1 SPPPQIPEQNNLTND
16 ASQEQ
21 NIEAFE
27 ELLNQLETVSSNH
40 ANFTGSFQRNKGT
53 RFETLCQSYFQKEP
67 TYKGLFSKIESFRQ
81 WAENHPEL
89 SANAKD
95 IGIDL
100 VATLADNTG
109 YAAIQCKF
117 YGKHQSVSKPEID
130 SFISASSKKHFTQRY
145 IVATNEKWSD
155 NVISELH
162 NTFPPVSIL
171 TRETLA
177 RSAIDWTA
185 YLKNEDDVKLIAP
198 RKPRGYQVSA
208 IRDVVKGLEEADRG
222 KLIMACGTGK
232 TFTSMKFAEEIE
244 GKGGFVMFLVP
255 SLSLL
260 SQTLSDWKQNC
271 QYPINAYAV
280 CSDSRTG
287 MADLSDID
295 NLLSVTELNY
305 PATTDP
311 KILAEKVNKD
321 LLDKDSM
328 TVIFSTY
335 QSIEVVHQAQ
345 KDFGLPE
352 IGLAICDE
360 AHRTAGGYLV
370 DFNAPVD
377 SEESQFTRIHDN
389 NYIRSKKRL
398 YMTAT
403 PKIYGKT
410 AKQQEKD
417 GEAVIYSMDDET
429 VFGKTLHEI
438 TFREAVALG
447 SLVDYKVI
455 VLTISQDVAGDL
467 LSYDATQNG
476 GISISNYAKII
487 GTWRALTKQDLKG
500 NAALGD
506 DFQQMKRAVGFAQV
520 INPKEKG
527 DSVAS
532 KQFAEHFQQV
542 IEDYKNKVRERLIE
556 ENGNIDEAAFHAE
569 FGMNCDTRHIDGTM
583 NANEKGALLD
593 WLRAT
598 PEDDQCKILFNV
610 RCLSE
615 GVDVPALDAVV
626 FLSPR
631 KSQVDVVQTVGRVMR
646 TSPKTNK
653 KRGYVIIPIVT
664 PPQVEADLVLNN
676 NREFDTVWQVLKA
689 LRSIDPEFGAIVDG
703 QLKKIDTD
711 KIEVISLTEEIKKKS
726 RKSSGSGIKGKKPQK
741 TQKKA
746 TPGFVQGELTFSHDH
761 ILEEELKARIVKKV
775 GNVREWE
782 EWAADV
788 GTLCQEQIK
797 HLKQIVSD
805 PQNGKQIAAF
815 ETFHTELKATINN
828 ALSADDALE
837 MLGQHIVTKPVLDA
851 LFSEYPFT
859 EQNPISKALTSVLD
873 VLDSKEMASSSK
885 QLKDFYDSVKF
896 RAKNITN
903 LAERQIVVRELFEK
917 FFKIAFPKTQDKL
930 GIVFTPEPIVDF
942 INQSVSDL
950 LKQEFGVSI
959 ADKGIHILD
968 PFTGT
973 GTFLTRMMQ
982 RIIPKEKL
990 ASKYESELHA
1000 NEIVPLAYYVSAM
1013 NVEAAYHDLMPD
1025 SDYKPNNI
1033 MVWTD
1038 TFADN
1043 QKSDFFKST
1052 LAENNARLARLNE
1065 QDIRVIIGNPPYSVG
1080 QESQNDDNQNEHYEQ
1095 LDKRLAETYVAKSN
1109 ATLKNSLYDSY
1120 IRAYRWASDRIGDK
1134 GIIGFVTNAGWID
1147 SNSANGMRK
1156 CMAEEFSSIYVYHLK
1171 GNQRTVGEQS
1181 RKEGGKVFGSG
1192 SRAPVA
1198 IVLLVKNPDA
1208 TEQGRIYFN
1217 MVDDYLT
1224 AEEKLAQVKDNG
1236 SIINMDWQ
1244 TIIPDS
1250 HGDWLN
1256 QRDDSYS
1263 NFMRMDGKKTV
1274 EQAIFSQGY
1283 SSGLKSNRDAWVY
1296 NSSTKRLKSN
1306 MGRSISF
1313 YNQQVK
1319 EAQSFS
1325 AFEPDLNPKSMKW
1338 DVTQKKGI
1346 ENQKLT
1352 SPFDTKNCY
1361 ISSYRPFVKQHL
1373 YFDRFWNNS
1382 IYQMPQLFPKADSEN
1397 LVIAVNQGTKGDEQI
1412 AIMTNAL
1419 ADLHFNGDAQCFPRY
1434 IYTANTEQQKDDLF
1448 AGEQAM
1454 GRKDGISP
1462 EALAHF
1468 RQAYPSH
1475 GNDITV
1481 DDLFYYIYGILHSED
1496 YRKKYANNLMK
1507 ELPRIPRVATYEQ
1520 FKAFSDAGR
1529 KLADLH
1535 VNYESVP
1542 EYQGATV
1549 DIKDPNDMN
1558 KFRVSKMKYGK
1569 IPGKTG
1575 NAGKD
1580 KTRIFYNSNI
1590 TIDNIP
1596 LEAQEYIVNK
1606 RSALDWILERADY
1619 RVDKASGI
1627 VNDFNDYAEELGD
1640 PRYPLSLV
1648 LRIITVSLETMKIVK
1663 ALPPL
1668 EIHPWDK

>member
-1 SPPPQIPEQNNLTND
+1 M
-16 ASQEQ
+16 
-21 NIEAFE
+21 
-27 ELLNQLETVSSNH
+27 
-40 ANFTGSFQRNKGT
+40 
-53 RFETLCQSYFQKEP
+53 
-67 TYKGLFSKIESFRQ
+67 
-81 WAENHPEL
+81 
-89 SANAKD
+89 
-95 IGIDL
+95 
-100 VATLADNTG
+100 VATFADNTTG

-117 YGKHQSVSKPEID
+117 YGKHQTVPKAGID
-130 SFISASSKKHFTQRY
+130 SFLAASSKPFFTHRY
-145 IVATNEKWSD
+145 IVATNEKWND
-155 NVISELH
+155 NVTSELR
-162 NTFPPVSIL
+162 NTFPPTSIL
-171 TRETLA
+171 TRKDLA
-177 RSAIDWTA
+177 ESAIDWNA
-185 YLKNEDDVKLIAP
+185 YLKNDTDVKLIAP

-208 IRDVVKGLEEADRG
+208 IRDVVRGLEEADRG

-280 CSDSRTG
+280 CSDSKIG
-287 MADLSDID
+287 MADLTDID

-311 KILAEKVNKD
+311 GILAKKVKKD
-321 LLDKDSM
+321 LLDRDSM

-335 QSIEVVHQAQ
+335 QSIETVHQAQ

-352 IGLAICDE
+352 IGLTICDE

-370 DFNAPVD
+370 DFDAPVD
-377 SEESQFTRIHDN
+377 SEESAFTRIHN
-389 NYIRSKKRL
+389 NSYIRSRKRL

-417 GEAVIYSMDDET
+417 GEAVIYSMDDES

-455 VLTISQDVAGDL
+455 VLTVSEEVAGNK

-487 GTWRALTKQDLKG
+487 GTWRALTKQDLR
-500 NAALGD
+500 NNPALGD
-506 DFQQMKRAVGFAQV
+506 DLQQMKRAVGFAQV

-532 KQFAEHFQQV
+532 KQFAQNFQQV
-542 IEDYKNKVRERLIE
+542 IEDYKESVRERLIE
-556 ENGNIDEAAFHAE
+556 KDGNLDEEAFNAE
-569 FGMNCDTRHIDGTM
+569 FALACDTRHIDGTM

-593 WLRAT
+593 WLRAS
-598 PEDDQCKILFNV
+598 PEEDHCKILFNV

-646 TSPKTNK
+646 TSPKTHK

-703 QLKKIDTD
+703 QLKKIDSD
-711 KIEVISLTEEIKKKS
+711 KIEVISLTEKVTKKGKGGNTTPRTGIKKK
-726 RKSSGSGIKGKKPQK
+726 
-741 TQKKA
+741 KKA
-746 TPGFVQGELTFSHDH
+746 KTKDGTAPIQGELTFDHDQ

-788 GTLCQEQIK
+788 GALCQEQIK
-797 HLKQIVSD
+797 HLKTIVSD
-805 PQNGKQIAAF
+805 PANARQAEAF
-815 ETFHTELKATINN
+815 ETFHNELKATIND
-828 ALSADDALE
+828 AMRADDALE

-873 VLDSKEMASSSK
+873 VLDKKEISNASK

-896 RAKNITN
+896 RAKNITS

-942 INQSVSDL
+942 INQSVADL
-950 LKQEFGVSI
+950 LEQEFGVTL
-959 ADKGIHILD
+959 ADRGIHILD
-968 PFTGT
+968 PFAGT
-973 GTFLTRMMQ
+973 GTFFTRMMQ
-982 RIIPKEKL
+982 KGLIPLDRLPQKFDE
-990 ASKYESELHA
+990 ELHA
-1000 NEIVPLAYYVSAM
+1000 NEIVPLAYYVASM
-1013 NVEAAYHDLMPD
+1013 NLEAAFHDLIPD
-1025 SDYKPNNI
+1025 SRYNPNNV

-1043 QKSDFFKST
+1043 QKSDMFQTS
-1052 LAENNARLARLNE
+1052 LAENNARLARQQS
-1065 QDIRVIIGNPPYSVG
+1065 QDIRIIISNPPYSVG
-1080 QESQNDDNQNEHYEQ
+1080 QENQNDDNQNEHYEQ
-1095 LDKRLAETYVAKSN
+1095 LDKRLAETYVIKGGTSM
-1109 ATLKNSLYDSY
+1109 KKSLYDSY

-1134 GIIGFVTNAGWID
+1134 GIIGFVTNAGWIET
-1147 SNSANGMRK
+1147 NSADGMRK
-1156 CMAEEFSSIYVYHLK
+1156 CLAEEFSSIYVYHLK
-1171 GNQRTVGEQS
+1171 GNARTVGEQR
-1181 RKEGGKVFGSG
+1181 RKERGNVFGEG
-1192 SRAPVA
+1192 SRTPVA

-1208 TEQGRIYFN
+1208 KEQGKIYFN
-1217 MVDDYLT
+1217 TVDDYLT
-1224 AEEKLAQVKDNG
+1224 AEEKLAQVTKNA
-1236 SIINMDWQ
+1236 SVLNMDWQ

-1256 QRDDSYS
+1256 QRDDAYG
-1263 NFMRMDGKKTV
+1263 NFMRMDGKKTA
-1274 EQAIFSQGY
+1274 EQAIFKNFSLGVIT
-1283 SSGLKSNRDAWVY
+1283 SRDAWVY
-1296 NSSTKRLKSN
+1296 NSSGISITKTVSSSITAYNSAINDFLKGDSPDPDIIRQKYSNEIKWSSTLNMRFSKKRKSHFNKSKIRL
-1306 MGRSISF
+1306 SI
-1313 YNQQVK
+1313 
-1319 EAQSFS
+1319 
-1325 AFEPDLNPKSMKW
+1325 
-1338 DVTQKKGI
+1338 
-1346 ENQKLT
+1346 
-1352 SPFDTKNCY
+1352 
-1361 ISSYRPFVKQHL
+1361 YRPFVLQKL
-1373 YFDRFWNNS
+1373 YYDKDGGFTHTPGIWDSF
-1382 IYQMPQLFPKADSEN
+1382 FPNADSEN
-1397 LVIAVNQGTKGDEQI
+1397 LVIAINQGTRGDEQI
-1412 AIMTNAL
+1412 AIMTNKL
-1419 ADLHFNGDAQCFPRY
+1419 TDRHFNGDTQCFPRY
-1434 IYTANTEQQKDDLF
+1434 LYTENTKRRNDDLF
-1448 AGEQAM
+1448 AGEQPV
-1454 GRKDGISP
+1454 GRKDGITP

-1468 RQAYPSH
+1468 RQAYPDH
-1475 GNDITV
+1475 EMDITV

-1496 YRKKYANNLMK
+1496 YRKRYANNLMK
-1507 ELPRIPRVATYEQ
+1507 ELPRIPRVATYAQ
-1520 FKAFSDAGR
+1520 FQSFSDAGR
-1529 KLADLH
+1529 KLANLH

-1542 EYQGATV
+1542 EYPGVTISV
-1549 DIKDPNDMN
+1549 NDESDLN
-1558 KFRVSKMKYGK
+1558 KYRVSKMKYGK

-1580 KTRIFYNSNI
+1580 KTKIIYNGNI
-1590 TIDNIP
+1590 TIDGIP

-1627 VNDFNDYAEELGD
+1627 VNDFNDYAKELGN

-1668 EIHPWDK
+1668 EIHPLDR

>member
-1 SPPPQIPEQNNLTND
+1 M
-16 ASQEQ
+16 
-21 NIEAFE
+21 
-27 ELLNQLETVSSNH
+27 VSS
-40 ANFTGSFQRNKGT
+40 AQSKFTGSHQRNKGT

-67 TYKGLFSKIESFRQ
+67 TYRGLFSKVESFRQ

-89 SANAKD
+89 SVNAKD

-117 YGKHQSVSKPEID
+117 YSKHQTVPKAGID
-130 SFISASSKKHFTQRY
+130 SFLAASSKPFFTQRY
-145 IVATNEKWSD
+145 VVATNEKWNN
-155 NVISELH
+155 NVKSELH
-162 NTFPPVSIL
+162 NTFPPVSLL
-171 TRETLA
+171 TRKDLA
-177 RSAIDWTA
+177 ESAIDWNA
-185 YLKNEDDVKLIAP
+185 YLRNDTDIKLIAP
-198 RKPRGYQVSA
+198 KKPRGYQITA
-208 IRDVVKGLEEADRG
+208 IRNVVRGLEEADRG

-280 CSDSRTG
+280 CSDSKTG
-287 MADLSDID
+287 MADLTDID

-311 KILAEKVNKD
+311 GILARKVKKD
-321 LLDKDSM
+321 LLDKDAM
-328 TVIFSTY
+328 TVLFSTY
-335 QSIEVVHQAQ
+335 QSIEVIHQAQ

-352 IGLAICDE
+352 IGLTICDE

-370 DFNAPVD
+370 DFDAPVD
-377 SEESQFTRIHDN
+377 SEESAFTRVHN
-389 NYIRSKKRL
+389 NHYIRSRKRL

-417 GEAVIYSMDDET
+417 GEAVIYSMDDES

-455 VLTISQDVAGDL
+455 VLTVSEEIAGNK

-487 GTWRALTKQDLKG
+487 GTWRALTKQDLR
-500 NAALGD
+500 NNPALGD
-506 DFQQMKRAVGFAQV
+506 DLQQMKRAVGFAQV

-532 KQFAEHFQQV
+532 KQFAQHFQQV
-542 IEDYKNKVRERLIE
+542 IEDYKASARERLIE
-556 ENGNIDEAAFHAE
+556 KDGNLDEEAFNTE
-569 FGMNCDTRHIDGTM
+569 FAMTCDTRHIDGTM

-593 WLRAT
+593 WLRAS
-598 PEDDQCKILFNV
+598 PEEDHCKILFNV

-646 TSPKTNK
+646 TSPKTHK

-689 LRSIDPEFGAIVDG
+689 LRSIDPEFGVIVDG
-703 QLKKIDTD
+703 QLKKIDSD
-711 KIEVISLTEEIKKKS
+711 KIEVICLTEKVTKKGKGKNTTSGTGIKKK
-726 RKSSGSGIKGKKPQK
+726 KAKGNGADDIQR
-741 TQKKA
+741 
-746 TPGFVQGELTFSHDH
+746 ELTFYHDQ

-788 GTLCQEQIK
+788 GALCQEQIK
-797 HLKQIVSD
+797 HLKTIVSD
-805 PQNGKQIAAF
+805 PANARQTEAF
-815 ETFHTELKATINN
+815 ETFHNELKATIND
-828 ALSADDALE
+828 AMRADDALE

-873 VLDSKEMASSSK
+873 VLDKKEMESASK

-896 RAKNITN
+896 RAKNITS

-942 INQSVSDL
+942 INQSVADL
-950 LKQEFGVSI
+950 LEQEFGVTL
-959 ADKGIHILD
+959 ADRGIHILD
-968 PFTGT
+968 PFAGT
-973 GTFLTRMMQ
+973 GTFFTRMMQ
-982 RIIPKEKL
+982 KGLIPLDRLPQKFDE
-990 ASKYESELHA
+990 ELHA
-1000 NEIVPLAYYVSAM
+1000 NEIVPLAYYVASM
-1013 NVEAAYHDLMPD
+1013 NLEAAFHDLAPG
-1025 SDYKPNNI
+1025 SEYSPNNV

-1043 QKSDFFKST
+1043 QKPDMFQTS
-1052 LAENNARLARLNE
+1052 LAENNARLARQQS
-1065 QDIRVIIGNPPYSVG
+1065 QDIRIIVGNPPYSVG
-1080 QESQNDDNQNEHYEQ
+1080 QESANDDNANEHYEQ
-1095 LDKRLAETYVAKSN
+1095 LDKRLAETYVARTDVTN
-1109 ATLKNSLYDSY
+1109 KNSLYDSY

-1134 GIIGFVTNAGWID
+1134 GIIGFVTNAGWIETR
-1147 SNSANGMRK
+1147 SADGMRK
-1156 CMAEEFSSIYVYHLK
+1156 CLAEEFSSIYVYHLK

-1208 TEQGRIYFN
+1208 KEQGKIYFN
-1217 MVDDYLT
+1217 TVDDYLT
-1224 AEEKLAQVKDNG
+1224 AEEKLAQVTKNG
-1236 SIINMDWQ
+1236 SVRNIDWQ

-1256 QRDDSYS
+1256 QRDDAYG
-1263 NFMRMDGKKTV
+1263 NFMRVDGKKTD
-1274 EQAIFSQGY
+1274 EQAIFDKDY
-1283 SSGLKSNRDAWVY
+1283 SRGIATARDAWCY
-1296 NSSTKRLKSN
+1296 NGSAESLKAN
-1306 MGRSISF
+1306 MERCISF
-1313 YNQQVK
+1313 YNQQRDK
-1319 EAQSFS
+1319 FHDLYGHLDKKARDAQVDRFIDTDATKISWS
-1325 AFEPDLNPKSMKW
+1325 YTLIGDIS
-1338 DVTQKKGI
+1338 KGRPAKYHDEHI
-1346 ENQKLT
+1346 V
-1352 SPFDTKNCY
+1352 
-1361 ISSYRPFVKQHL
+1361 SSLYRPFTKQYL
-1373 YFDRFWNNS
+1373 YFDRQFNEA
-1382 IYQMPQLFPKADSEN
+1382 IYQMPQLFPQADSEN
-1397 LVIAVNQGTKGDEQI
+1397 LVIAVTGLGNKTFSCL
-1412 AIMTNAL
+1412 MTNTII
-1419 ADLHFNGDAQCFPRY
+1419 DLNAMEAGAQSFPRY
-1434 IYTANTEQQKDDLF
+1434 LYTEDTKRQNNDLF
-1448 AGEQAM
+1448 ANEQPV
-1454 GRKDGISP
+1454 GRKDGITP

-1468 RQAYPSH
+1468 RQAYPDH
-1475 GNDITV
+1475 ATAITV

-1496 YRKKYANNLMK
+1496 YRKRYANNLMK
-1507 ELPRIPRVATYEQ
+1507 ELPRIPRVATYAQ

-1529 KLADLH
+1529 ELANLH

-1542 EYQGATV
+1542 EYPDVTISV
-1549 DIKDPNDMN
+1549 NDENDLN
-1558 KFRVSKMKYGK
+1558 KYRVSKMKYSR
-1569 IPGKTG
+1569 IPSKTG

-1580 KTRIFYNSNI
+1580 KTKIIYNSNI
-1590 TIDNIP
+1590 TIDGIP

-1627 VNDFNDYAEELGD
+1627 VNDFNDYAKELGN

-1668 EIHPWDK
+1668 EIHPLDR

>member
-1 SPPPQIPEQNNLTND
+1 M
-16 ASQEQ
+16 
-21 NIEAFE
+21 
-27 ELLNQLETVSSNH
+27 
-40 ANFTGSFQRNKGT
+40 
-53 RFETLCQSYFQKEP
+53 
-67 TYKGLFSKIESFRQ
+67 
-81 WAENHPEL
+81 
-89 SANAKD
+89 
-95 IGIDL
+95 
-100 VATLADNTG
+100 VATLADNSG

-130 SFISASSKKHFTQRY
+130 SFISASSKKHFIQRY

-177 RSAIDWTA
+177 RSAIDWNA
-185 YLKNEDDVKLIAP
+185 YLKDEDDVKLIAP
-198 RKPRGYQVSA
+198 RKPRGYQISA

-271 QYPINAYAV
+271 QYDINAFAV
-280 CSDSRTG
+280 CSDAKTG

-305 PATTDP
+305 PATTDA
-311 KILAEKVNKD
+311 KLLAEKVSNA
-321 LLDKDSM
+321 LDDKSSM

-352 IGLAICDE
+352 IGLTICDE

-370 DFNAPVD
+370 DFDAPVD
-377 SEESQFTRIHDN
+377 SEESQFTRIHN
-389 NYIRSKKRL
+389 NDYIRSKKRL

-403 PKIYGKT
+403 PKIYGET
-410 AKQQEKD
+410 AKKQKME

-455 VLTISQDVAGDL
+455 VLTISQDIAGEL

-487 GTWRALTKQDLKG
+487 GTWRALTKQDLQ
-500 NAALGD
+500 NNPTLGD

-542 IEDYKNKVRERLIE
+542 IENYKNKVRERLIE
-556 ENGNIDEAAFHAE
+556 ENGNVDEAAFHAE
-569 FGMNCDTRHIDGTM
+569 FGMSCDTRHIDGTM

-646 TSPKTNK
+646 TSQKTNK

-711 KIEVISLTEEIKKKS
+711 KIEVISLTEKVTKKAKSGGSKPGTGIRKKK
-726 RKSSGSGIKGKKPQK
+726 QK
-741 TQKKA
+741 AKDGTA
-746 TPGFVQGELTFSHDH
+746 PIQGELTFDHDH
-761 ILEEELKARIVKKV
+761 ILEEELKARIVKRV

-788 GTLCQEQIK
+788 GALCQEQIK
-797 HLKQIVSD
+797 HLKTIVSD
-805 PQNGKQIAAF
+805 PANDKQVKAF
-815 ETFHTELKATINN
+815 ETFHTELKATIND
-828 ALSADDALE
+828 AMSADDALE

-859 EQNPISKALTSVLD
+859 EQNPISKALTGVLNVLD
-873 VLDSKEMASSSK
+873 KKEMETSSK

-917 FFKIAFPKTQDKL
+917 FFKFAFPKTQEKL

-950 LKQEFGVSI
+950 LKQEFGVSL
-959 ADKGIHILD
+959 ADKDVHILD

-1052 LAENNARLARLNE
+1052 LAENNARLAKLNQ

-1080 QESQNDDNQNEHYEQ
+1080 QKSANDDNANEHYEL
-1095 LDKRLAETYVAKSN
+1095 LDKRLAETYVNKGGSSI
-1109 ATLKNSLYDSY
+1109 KNSLYDSY
-1120 IRAYRWASDRIGDK
+1120 IRAYRWASDRIGNK

-1147 SNSANGMRK
+1147 SNSADGMRK
-1156 CMAEEFSSIYVYHLK
+1156 CLAEEFSSIYVYHLK
-1171 GNQRTVGEQS
+1171 GNARTVGEQR
-1181 RKEGGKVFGSG
+1181 RKEKGNVFGEG

-1208 TEQGRIYFN
+1208 AEQGKIYFN
-1217 MVDDYLT
+1217 TVDDYLT
-1224 AEEKLAQVKDNG
+1224 AEEKLAQVTDNG
-1236 SIINMDWQ
+1236 SVINMDWQ

-1256 QRDDSYS
+1256 QRDDSWLK
-1263 NFMRMDGKKTV
+1263 FMRMDGKKTV
-1274 EQAIFSQGY
+1274 EKAIFQKFSLGIVT
-1283 SSGLKSNRDAWVY
+1283 GRDAWAY
-1296 NSSTKRLKSN
+1296 NSNSNNIAKTINNSIIAYNSAIRDLLKGESPDIVKQKYSDRVKWSSTLNIRFFKHKKSDFSN
-1306 MGRSISF
+1306 SKI
-1313 YNQQVK
+1313 
-1319 EAQSFS
+1319 QS
-1325 AFEPDLNPKSMKW
+1325 A
-1338 DVTQKKGI
+1338 I
-1346 ENQKLT
+1346 
-1352 SPFDTKNCY
+1352 
-1361 ISSYRPFVKQHL
+1361 YRPFLLQRL
-1373 YFDRFWNNS
+1373 YYDKDGGFTHTPGIWNNF
-1382 IYQMPQLFPKADSEN
+1382 FPYKDSEN
-1397 LVIAVNQGTKGDEQI
+1397 LIITFNQGVKGDEQI
-1412 AIMTNAL
+1412 ALMTKSI
-1419 ADLHFNGDAQCFPRY
+1419 ADYHFNGDSQCFPRY
-1434 IYTANTEQQKDDLF
+1434 IYTENTKQQKNDLF
-1448 AGEQAM
+1448 ANEQPI

-1468 RQAYPSH
+1468 RQAYPGH

-1496 YRKKYANNLMK
+1496 YRKRYANNLMK

-1520 FKAFSDAGR
+1520 FRAFSDAGK

-1542 EYQGATV
+1542 EYQDATV
-1549 DIKDPNDMN
+1549 DIKDPNDLN

-1580 KTRIFYNSNI
+1580 KTKIFYNSNI
-1590 TIDNIP
+1590 TIDNVP

-1627 VNDFNDYAEELGD
+1627 VNDFNDYAEELGN

-1663 ALPPL
+1663 ALPLL
-1668 EIHPWDK
+1668 EIHPLDK